1 MLLSD
6 LGQRIRTQRERLGLK
21 QHDIANALQ
30 VSPQAVSK
38 WERGE
43 NGPDIA
49 TLAPLAKLLG
59 VSTDWILDTHNEGQ
73 DVFEATVF
81 VSSVAGTY
89 EKSLRMPPNDFALWA
104 NGFLSQVTEATLR
117 FDSVPIKYMADQ
129 FLCFFSGQN
138 HQQRAAS
145 AATLAKRLVS
155 EQLEIVLST
164 GDIFLG
170 TIGHTEYATP
180 DIMGNVV
187 NIAFLMS
194 REEIKTKSG
203 ILATH
208 SLVKGLNDR
217 FEVGQPFE
225 RKFYGIEHPVKIFEI
240 SEKIVMPTQ

>member
-1 MLLSD
+1 MLLSE

-59 VSTDWILDTHNEGQ
+59 VSTDWVLDTHSAGQ

-81 VSSVAGTY
+81 VSGVAGTY
-89 EKSLRMPPNDFALWA
+89 EKSLRMAPNDFALWA
-104 NGFLSQVTEATLR
+104 NGFLSQVTESVLR
-117 FDSVPIKYMADQ
+117 FDGVPIKYMADQ

-138 HQQRAAS
+138 HQKRAAQ

-164 GDIFLG
+164 GDIYLG
-170 TIGHTEYATP
+170 TIGHPEYANP
-180 DIMGNVV
+180 DIMGNVI

-194 REEIKTKSG
+194 REDIQTQSG
-203 ILATH
+203 ILAT
-208 SLVKGLNDR
+208 SDIAKK
-217 FEVGQPFE
+217 VGDQFQILQTIE
-225 RKFYGIEHPVKIFEI
+225 KKFYGIEHPVQICEI
-240 SEKIVMPTQ
+240 QEN

>member
-49 TLAPLAKLLG
+49 TLSPLAKLLG

-81 VSSVAGTY
+81 VSGVAGTY

-104 NGFLSQVTEATLR
+104 NGFLSQVTEAALR
-117 FDSVPIKYMADQ
+117 FDCVPIKYMADQ
-129 FLCFFSGQN
+129 FLCFFSGPN
-138 HQQRAAS
+138 HQQRAFS
-145 AATLAKRLVS
+145 AAALAKRLVS

-164 GDIFLG
+164 GDIYLG
-170 TIGHTEYATP
+170 SIGHIEYANP

-194 REEIKTKSG
+194 REDITTQSGVLVTKNVTEHLDS
-203 ILATH
+203 
-208 SLVKGLNDR
+208 NY
-217 FEVGQPFE
+217 EVIQTLE
-225 RKFYGIEHPVKIFEI
+225 KKFYGIEHPVQICEIREI
-240 SEKIVMPTQ
+240 S

>member
-1 MLLSD
+1 MLLSE
-6 LGQRIRTQRERLGLK
+6 LGQRIRAQRERLGLK
-21 QHDIANALQ
+21 QQDIANALQ

-73 DVFEATVF
+73 DVFEATVL
-81 VSSVAGTY
+81 VSGVAGTY
-89 EKSLRMPPNDFALWA
+89 EKSLRMVPNDFALWA
-104 NGFLSQVTEATLR
+104 NGFLSQITEAALR
-117 FDSVPIKYMADQ
+117 FDGVPIKYMADQ

-138 HQQRAAS
+138 HQQRAAR
-145 AATLAKRLVS
+145 AATVAKRLVS

-164 GDIFLG
+164 GEIYLG
-170 TIGHTEYATP
+170 SIGHPEYANP
-180 DIMGNVV
+180 DIMGKVV

-194 REEIKTKSG
+194 REDIQTQSG

-208 SLVKGLNDR
+208 EVVEKLNEQ
-217 FEVGQPFE
+217 FETLQTLE
-225 RKFYGIEHPVKIFEI
+225 RKFYGIEHPVQICEI
-240 SEKIVMPTQ
+240 RETE